1 MKKQVVAITGAS
13 SGLGAALAKLYGL
26 KGAHVCLLG
35 RSKEKLE
42 SSFNGQEG
50 SYSAHALN
58 IVNKEE
64 VASVFHQLSEEFG
77 EVDMLINN
85 AGAGYFGPA
94 EDLGKEE
101 LDTML
106 DVNVK
111 GTIYPTQAV
120 LPQMKKRNKGVIV
133 NIVSTAGLVG
143 KANESGYVASKFAV
157 RGFTESLQAE
167 LSDTMIRISGIYMG
181 GMDTPFW
188 DGIFSDEK
196 RKMLMQPKDVA
207 EIIVHNLDERTNLSV
222 DEVIIRNKKPKK

>member
-13 SGLGAALAKLYGL
+13 SGLGAALAKQYAQ

-35 RSKEKLE
+35 RSKEKLKA
-42 SSFNGQEG
+42 SFNAQEG
-50 SYSAHALN
+50 SYSVHELN

-64 VASVFHQLSEEFG
+64 VAAVFHKLSKEFG

-85 AGAGYFGPA
+85 AGTGYFGLA
-94 EDLGKEE
+94 EDLGTEE

-120 LPQMKKRNKGVIV
+120 LPQMKKRNKGTIV
-133 NIVSTAGLVG
+133 NIISTAGLVG

-196 RKMLMQPKDVA
+196 RKVLMQPQDVA
-207 EIIVHNLDERTNLSV
+207 EIIVHNLDERANLSV